1 MFLILWAVSGTVFT
15 IYNYAPL
22 AQLVEQ
28 LTLNQLVEGSSPSW
42 CTICTSLRYASNEN
56 IFDSVAQLVEQWPF
70 KPLVERSSRSGVTT
84 FPLAPK
90 AVANHFEKPLPTQL
104 RYKTSFGKGGFFLF
118 PCPFVFKL
126 HSFSRLRT
134 G

>member
-1 MFLILWAVSGTVFT
+1 MFLILWAVLGTVFT

-42 CTICTSLRYASNEN
+42 CTICTSLRCASNEI

-90 AVANHFEKPLPTQL
+90 SSGESL
-104 RYKTSFGKGGFFLF
+104 
-118 PCPFVFKL
+118 
-126 HSFSRLRT
+126 
-134 G
+134 

>member
-42 CTICTSLRYASNEN
+42 CTICTSSGCACYEN

-70 KPLVERSSRSGVTT
+70 KPLVLRSSRSGVTT
-84 FPLAPK
+84 
-90 AVANHFEKPLPTQL
+90 L
-104 RYKTSFGKGGFFLF
+104 RSLF
-118 PCPFVFKL
+118 L
-126 HSFSRLRT
+126 HS
-134 G
+134 